1 MIEITIIRDET
12 TDEYIV
18 RHPHGRKGD
27 YYTSDK
33 DDATGT
39 ALAIAE
45 ECGFTINDVH
55 IRRKVRR

>member
-12 TDEYIV
+12 TGEWIV

-27 YYTSDK
+27 YYTNDY
-33 DDATGT
+33 DDGTLT
-39 ALAIAE
+39 ALAIGQ
-45 ECGFTINDVH
+45 ECGFSINDIS